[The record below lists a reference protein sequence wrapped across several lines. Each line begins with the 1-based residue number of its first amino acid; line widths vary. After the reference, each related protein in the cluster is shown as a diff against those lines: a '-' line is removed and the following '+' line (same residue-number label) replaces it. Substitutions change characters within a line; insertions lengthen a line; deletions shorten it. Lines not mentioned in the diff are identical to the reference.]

1 LWLIDRKTRWKDRQ
15 QRAFHKNTKER
26 EHAKLFQPQA
36 FASEKFHPQVK
47 NN

>member
-1 LWLIDRKTRWKDRQ
+1 MRVKARQ
-15 QRAFHKNTKER
+15 QRVFHKNTMER

-36 FASEKFHPQVK
+36 FASAEFHPQVK